1 MPVPTWRLAV
11 VVTAA
16 AVVVALAPIP
26 PLVALVVVDVAV
38 LVVAVLDWATGIDPR
53 RLEVERDAP
62 GIVALQAQ
70 AAVHWTVTNRTGR
83 VCSVRIA
90 DALPPSL
97 CAADRRAT
105 VRVPAQGR
113 ARATTTIRP
122 ARRGRFEI
130 AELVL
135 RVEGRLG
142 LVARQRA
149 RTLTDTVRVY
159 PQFRSRREA
168 ELKIEQARVMQV
180 GLRSA
185 RGRGGGTDFDQL
197 REYQPDD
204 QFRHIDWAATARR
217 GKAVVRTFRAE
228 RNQTVLVL
236 LDSGRV
242 MAGLVEGGEGVGEIP
257 RLDHGMDAVMG
268 LVTVATALGD
278 RAGFVAFADGV
289 RTMVPPSGRPDQL
302 GRVTQ
307 AMYELEPLLVESDY
321 RGAFARTLARFRRR
335 AMLVVLTELVP
346 EAVEETLL
354 PALPLIVRDHIVVI
368 AGVRDP
374 AVTRWA
380 RARPTDATTAYRKA
394 AAVATLEARARL
406 VTRLRGLG
414 AAVVDEI
421 PGELVSRLADEYLD
435 VKAAGRL

>member
-1 MPVPTWRLAV
+1 MPVPTWRLAAVVAVGALV
-11 VVTAA
+11 VV
-16 AVVVALAPIP
+16 LAPVP
-26 PLVALVVVDVAV
+26 PLVALAVVDALV
-38 LVVAVLDWATGIDPR
+38 LVVAVLDWATGTDPR
-53 RLEVERDAP
+53 RLEVEREAP
-62 GIVALQAQ
+62 AIIALQAQ
-70 AAVHWTVTNRTGR
+70 ATVRWTVTNRTPR
-83 VCSVRIA
+83 ACSVRLA
-90 DALPPSL
+90 DALPPSFR
-97 CAADRRAT
+97 ASDRRAHL
-105 VRVPAQGR
+105 RVPAQGR
-113 ARATTTIRP
+113 ARASTTIRP
-122 ARRGRFEI
+122 GRRGRFEL
-130 AELVL
+130 AELVV

-149 RTLTDTVRVY
+149 RTLPAGVRVY

-168 ELKIEQARVMQV
+168 ELKIEQARVLQV

-228 RNQTVLVL
+228 RNQTVLLL
-236 LDSGRV
+236 LDSGRI
-242 MAGLVEGGEGVGEIP
+242 MASLVDGGEGIGEIP

-268 LVTVATALGD
+268 LVTVATGLGD
-278 RAGFVAFADGV
+278 RAGLVAFADRV
-289 RTMVPPSGRPDQL
+289 REVVPPGSRPDQL

-307 AMYELEPLLVESDY
+307 ALYDVEPLLVESDY
-321 RGAFARTLARFRRR
+321 RGAFAQTLARFRRR
-335 AMLVVLTELVP
+335 AMLVVVTELVP

-368 AGVRDP
+368 AGIRDP
-374 AVTRWA
+374 AVARWA

-394 AAVATLEARARL
+394 AAVATLETRARL
-406 VTRLRGLG
+406 VARLRGLG
-414 AAVVDEI
+414 ATVVDEV
-421 PGELVSRLADEYLD
+421 PTDLVGRLADVYLD